1 MRWHW
6 KDIPIVGDLLTLPNA
21 CIVIVITA
29 CANMLQAR
37 IEPNESGEAAAEAQA
52 ASEAAE
58 VKLQDDL
65 EYRETSE
72 MVSEE
77 LAFSILTRVK
87 DKAKQQKARD
97 FFNRVF
103 LDVGKL
109 SSIEKSVKKIEARV
123 TNNEVK
129 LINNK
134 VTKKAVGRAVQVL
147 GGTVLA
153 IYYHYYDGGWAL
165 VRKLVGVPIVSALF
179 VYMTSRADMC
189 ESVCESANGRFRVTP
204 RWRAFS

>member
-37 IEPNESGEAAAEAQA
+37 IEPNESGEAAAEA
-52 ASEAAE
+52 
-58 VKLQDDL
+58 
-65 EYRETSE
+65 
-72 MVSEE
+72 
-77 LAFSILTRVK
+77 
-87 DKAKQQKARD
+87 
-97 FFNRVF
+97 
-103 LDVGKL
+103 
-109 SSIEKSVKKIEARV
+109 RV

-129 LINNK
+129 LRNNK

-204 RWRAFS
+204 RWRAFIQLDRASTF

>member
-58 VKLQDDL
+58 ANLQDDL

-87 DKAKQQKARD
+87 DKAKQQKAKD
-97 FFNRVF
+97 FFNR
-103 LDVGKL
+103 
-109 SSIEKSVKKIEARV
+109 I
-123 TNNEVK
+123 
-129 LINNK
+129 
-134 VTKKAVGRAVQVL
+134 
-147 GGTVLA
+147 
-153 IYYHYYDGGWAL
+153 
-165 VRKLVGVPIVSALF
+165 
-179 VYMTSRADMC
+179 
-189 ESVCESANGRFRVTP
+189 P
-204 RWRAFS
+204 RCWQDHQH

>member
-58 VKLQDDL
+58 ANLQDDL

-87 DKAKQQKARD
+87 DKAKQQKAKD

-103 LDVGKL
+103 LDVGKI

-129 LINNK
+129 LRNNK

-153 IYYHYYDGGWAL
+153 IYYYGGWAL
-165 VRKLVGVPIVSALF
+165 VTKLVGLPIISALF
-179 VYMTSRADMC
+179 MYMTYRVDL
-189 ESVCESANGRFRVTP
+189 CESANDGFVSQG
-204 RWRAFS
+204 A

>member
-1 MRWHW
+1 MALLQVATPASRAPPL
-6 KDIPIVGDLLTLPNA
+6 DLITSPGDGT
-21 CIVIVITA
+21 
-29 CANMLQAR
+29 
-37 IEPNESGEAAAEAQA
+37 EAQA

-58 VKLQDDL
+58 AKLQDDL

-87 DKAKQQKARD
+87 DKAKQQKAKD

-103 LDVGKL
+103 LDVGKIT
-109 SSIEKSVKKIEARV
+109 SIEKSVKKIEARV

-129 LINNK
+129 LRNNK
-134 VTKKAVGRAVQVL
+134 VTKKAVGRAVQLL

-153 IYYHYYDGGWAL
+153 IYYYGGWAL
-165 VRKLVGVPIVSALF
+165 VTKLAGFSIASALF
-179 VYMTSRADMC
+179 AYITSRADQ
-189 ESVCESANGRFRVTP
+189 CESANDGF
-204 RWRAFS
+204 ASQGA

>member
-37 IEPNESGEAAAEAQA
+37 IEPNESGEAAAEA
-52 ASEAAE
+52 
-58 VKLQDDL
+58 
-65 EYRETSE
+65 
-72 MVSEE
+72 
-77 LAFSILTRVK
+77 
-87 DKAKQQKARD
+87 
-97 FFNRVF
+97 
-103 LDVGKL
+103 
-109 SSIEKSVKKIEARV
+109 RV

-129 LINNK
+129 LRNNK

-153 IYYHYYDGGWAL
+153 IYYYGGWAL
-165 VRKLVGVPIVSALF
+165 VTKQVGLPIVSALF

-189 ESVCESANGRFRVTP
+189 ESAVLFSRGRLVVTNEFHELVKKHWKWA
-204 RWRAFS
+204 R

>member
-37 IEPNESGEAAAEAQA
+37 IEPNESGEAAAEA
-52 ASEAAE
+52 
-58 VKLQDDL
+58 
-65 EYRETSE
+65 
-72 MVSEE
+72 
-77 LAFSILTRVK
+77 
-87 DKAKQQKARD
+87 
-97 FFNRVF
+97 
-103 LDVGKL
+103 
-109 SSIEKSVKKIEARV
+109 RV

-129 LINNK
+129 LRNNK

-147 GGTVLA
+147 GGTVVA
-153 IYYHYYDGGWAL
+153 IYYDGGWAL

-189 ESVCESANGRFRVTP
+189 ESVCESANNRFRVTP
-204 RWRAFS
+204 RWRAFRRIHFPPKRSPSAHEGRAADHVLGWPRVRLDSCGAWSRQGRARAARESAPISICCIRRAPTDGQAVTG

>member
-1 MRWHW
+1 
-6 KDIPIVGDLLTLPNA
+6 
-21 CIVIVITA
+21 
-29 CANMLQAR
+29 
-37 IEPNESGEAAAEAQA
+37 
-52 ASEAAE
+52 
-58 VKLQDDL
+58 
-65 EYRETSE
+65 
-72 MVSEE
+72 MVSEQ
-77 LAFSILTRVK
+77 LTFRVK
-87 DKAKQQKARD
+87 DKAKQQKAKD

-103 LDVGKL
+103 LDVGKI

-153 IYYHYYDGGWAL
+153 SYYYGGLAL
-165 VRKLVGVPIVSALF
+165 VTKQVGLPIVSALF

-189 ESVCESANGRFRVTP
+189 ESAVLFSRGRLVVTNEFHELVKKHWKWA
-204 RWRAFS
+204 R

>member
-58 VKLQDDL
+58 AKLQDDL

-129 LINNK
+129 LRNNK

-153 IYYHYYDGGWAL
+153 IYYYGGWAL
-165 VRKLVGVPIVSALF
+165 VTKLVGLPIVSALF
-179 VYMTSRADMC
+179 AYITSRADQ
-189 ESVCESANGRFRVTP
+189 CESANDGF
-204 RWRAFS
+204 ASQGA